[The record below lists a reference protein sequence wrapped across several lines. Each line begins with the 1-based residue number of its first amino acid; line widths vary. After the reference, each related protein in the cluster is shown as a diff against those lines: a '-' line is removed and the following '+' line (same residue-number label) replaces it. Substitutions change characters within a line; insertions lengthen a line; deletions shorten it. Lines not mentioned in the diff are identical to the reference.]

1 MIDSG
6 LMENNIETIQSK
18 VNRQV
23 VNNVKRLFIRDR
35 LDFFFVNFQERL
47 YNDETREKQMIIIS
61 EK

>member
-1 MIDSG
+1 
-6 LMENNIETIQSK
+6 MENNIETIQSK